1 MVLSTSNYI
10 NGILWKIFQLLSCKQ
25 ENPSDSVVGVGRGG
39 AVLGGGVGDGDG
51 LVTLALRFTRGRDGA
66 SAATAALSAV
76 RRVAA
81 ARLLQQISKMFIAI

>member
-1 MVLSTSNYI
+1 M
-10 NGILWKIFQLLSCKQ
+10 
-25 ENPSDSVVGVGRGG
+25 
-39 AVLGGGVGDGDG
+39 GGGVGDGDG